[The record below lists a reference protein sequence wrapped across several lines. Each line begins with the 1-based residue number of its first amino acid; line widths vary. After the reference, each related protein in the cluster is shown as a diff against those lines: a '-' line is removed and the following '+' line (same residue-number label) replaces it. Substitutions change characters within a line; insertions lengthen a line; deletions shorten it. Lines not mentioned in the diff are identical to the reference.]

1 MINKFRVNPA
11 VVVCLPAVLLVS
23 ACATTSRPADF
34 YTLSSTIVSGGEQ
47 AQPAAACRDIV
58 IGIGPVVWPRYLDRP
73 QIVTRHSPY
82 QISFDEFHRWGGP
95 LDEGFERVFS
105 DNLSKLL
112 QTDYV
117 IKYPGKFPYKPRYR
131 VQLRIDQFDGQPGV
145 AVTLKAAWSVVDND
159 SDQGATLH
167 DATLRVPITGEGYE
181 PMVVAASTAVAELSR
196 QVAAEISAR
205 CGVTREK

>member
-73 QIVTRHSPY
+73 QIVTRRSPY
-82 QISFDEFHRWGGP
+82 QISFDESVVAEQYTGN
-95 LDEGFERVFS
+95 FS
-105 DNLSKLL
+105 ILCNHL
-112 QTDYV
+112 
-117 IKYPGKFPYKPRYR
+117 
-131 VQLRIDQFDGQPGV
+131 FDG
-145 AVTLKAAWSVVDND
+145 S
-159 SDQGATLH
+159 
-167 DATLRVPITGEGYE
+167 
-181 PMVVAASTAVAELSR
+181 
-196 QVAAEISAR
+196 
-205 CGVTREK
+205 